1 MQLGREVKRSVMV
14 LFIGCLLGGCAIR
27 VGDLTVASTKNIG
40 QLSQKGEKVE
50 GEDCATNILGI
61 SVGGP
66 MVPNFKTAIDKAL
79 ERAKGDV
86 LTDAVLWKSDV
97 VTLLFNQHCY
107 KVEGRVAQA
116 QFGKK

>member
-1 MQLGREVKRSVMV
+1 MSRK
-14 LFIGCLLGGCAIR
+14 GGFR
-27 VGDLTVASTKNIG
+27 FGDLTLGSSKNIG
-40 QLSQKGEKVE
+40 QLSQKGDKGE

-86 LTDAVLWKSDV
+86 LTDAVMWESNI
-97 VTLLFNQHCY
+97 VTLLFNQHCF